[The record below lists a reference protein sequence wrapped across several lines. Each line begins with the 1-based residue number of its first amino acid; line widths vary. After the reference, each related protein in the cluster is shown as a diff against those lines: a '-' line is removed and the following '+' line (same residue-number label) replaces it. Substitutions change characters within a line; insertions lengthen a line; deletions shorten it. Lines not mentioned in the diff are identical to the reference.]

1 MNVPAHK
8 IVSREELVAYRSE
21 LRREGKRLVQCHG
34 CFDVVHPGHVRYLKF
49 ARSLGDVL
57 LVTVSGDDAVGKG
70 YDRPYI
76 PEQLRME
83 NLAAFEFVDLVSL
96 AGESWGGPVLEA
108 VQPDV
113 YVKGREYE
121 AQEDPRFAQEK
132 ALVESYGGEVV
143 FGSGD
148 VVFSSTEIIE
158 RRGDTLDFVDAQIA
172 SYCRRHGVELEG
184 IRRLT
189 DAFAGVRVLVVGDP
203 ILDRYVF
210 CESASVAQETPI
222 LSVSA
227 VDEIEYAG
235 GAAAIATQMASL
247 GARVTLVTT
256 GSGHPLFPRYRAMLE
271 EQGVELRL
279 VPAPDRPLFRKI
291 RYVVGEQKL
300 LKVNEGPPT
309 PISVQSADRMVELL
323 GHELERHDA
332 LVVTDFGYGLF
343 GPRLSGAIA
352 DLAEER
358 GRPFFADV
366 STSGQANLLKFP
378 RPDLVTP
385 TETELRFALAD
396 MESGLVVVAKRYLD
410 RSGAKEVV
418 VTLGR
423 RGCIAF
429 SRPEA
434 GEDGGRLR
442 AAYLP
447 ALGRVTVDTVG
458 AGDLF
463 LSGVVLSRLAG
474 SDTRTGAYVGS
485 ALSTLGVTRMGNM
498 VADLP
503 RLMSF
508 LERRPELRAAEPG
521 GNGS

>member
-1 MNVPAHK
+1 MKTPEHK
-8 IVSREELVAYRSE
+8 IVSREELVAYREE
-21 LRREGKRLVQCHG
+21 LRREGRRLVQCHG
-34 CFDVVHPGHVRYLKF
+34 CFDVVHPGHIRYLKF

-70 YDRPYI
+70 FDRPYI
-76 PEQLRME
+76 PEQLRLE

-96 AGESWGGPVLEA
+96 ADESWGGPILEA

-121 AQEDPRFAQEK
+121 AQDDPRFAKEK

-158 RRGDTLDFVDAQIA
+158 RRGDSLGLLDEQVRA
-172 SYCRRHGVELEG
+172 YCRRHGIELDG
-184 IRRLT
+184 LRRLA
-189 DAFAGVRVLVVGDP
+189 DDFAGLRVLVAGDP
-203 ILDRYVF
+203 ILDRYVL

-227 VDEIEYAG
+227 VDEIDYPG
-235 GAAAIATQMASL
+235 GAAAIATQMSAL
-247 GARVTLVTT
+247 GAHVTMVTT
-256 GSGHPLFPRYRAMLE
+256 GSSHPLFPRYRTMLE

-309 PISVQSADRMVELL
+309 PISVQSADRMAELL
-323 GHELERHDA
+323 EEELRRHDA

-343 GPRLSGAIA
+343 GPRLSTAIA
-352 DLAEER
+352 DLADAQ
-358 GRPFFADV
+358 GRPYFADV
-366 STSGQANLLKFP
+366 STSGQANLLKFSRP
-378 RPDLVTP
+378 RLVTP

-396 MESGLVVVAKRYLD
+396 MESGLVVVAKRYLNQSEAD
-410 RSGAKEVV
+410 EVV

-423 RGCIAF
+423 RGCISFA
-429 SRPEA
+429 RPDA
-434 GEDGGRLR
+434 DDADQRLR

-447 ALGRVTVDTVG
+447 ALGRITVDSVG

-463 LSGVVLSRLAG
+463 LSGVVLSKLAG
-474 SDTRTGAYVGS
+474 AETPAAAYLGS
-485 ALSTLGVTRMGNM
+485 ALATLGVTRMGNL

-508 LERRPELRAAEPG
+508 LEQRPELRR
-521 GNGS
+521 